1 MVDICKAN
9 GVDLKTAMNADIN
22 GISLGARDV
31 LIDNGIGFLYTNIHT
46 HHGMYPLYQNQKPYF
61 WENEQGKRLL
71 VWNGEHYNLGNALG
85 IVFNKNVNFMTESYF
100 GKAVEN
106 DPMESLHRNLTESI
120 KEYVD
125 NGYPYDYKIY
135 SICRSFVFIPI
146 FS

>member
-1 MVDICKAN
+1 
-9 GVDLKTAMNADIN
+9 
-22 GISLGARDV
+22 
-31 LIDNGIGFLYTNIHT
+31 
-46 HHGMYPLYQNQKPYF
+46 MYPLYQNQKPYF

-71 VWNGEHYNLGNALG
+71 VWNGAHYNLGNALG

-106 DPMESLHRNLTESI
+106 GPMESLHRNLTESI